1 MFSHSLLRKL
11 PLGLAQID
19 SLQRVAGCRSR
30 RQEVNVVQGDS
41 NVKVQSAKMIST
53 RAWRP
58 LPKRY
63 ERRMNRPIS
72 LKTHLVFL
80 AAALLVAA
88 CSERPT
94 AQSTQVTPKPA
105 REVAVSCALPPLAV
119 NVGALLDP
127 SWGKNGQD
135 AFPFT
140 KGGPEPAPGNVEL
153 RLSLRFKLS
162 NGTPVLVSVTGH
174 TPAGDNVY
182 LPAIVNRPVAY
193 APPIGGYSESPAMY
207 QAKGCDSIWSPG
219 SSGPGALA
227 SQNPDGSYRAQ
238 CASFAMDSIPVVFSH
253 ASGTFSSSLSNPALS
268 SFVDKG
274 NTGWFDAN
282 TGKVM
287 VGAQSY
293 SLVSR
298 GWEIAARLQEAGVAK
313 FTAEQMPWENG
324 VIGKVSS
331 SLVSAQLTKFGATE
345 STSGSD
351 YTYRTD
357 AYSQDGKW
365 THSHGHYST
374 GMPKSGPGR
383 LSAGVAMFRLDGSIS
398 SDKKTLSVTN
408 FSYAGPMLVCPV
420 DGRECTASPGRGFT
434 GLSCSASI

>member
-1 MFSHSLLRKL
+1 
-11 PLGLAQID
+11 
-19 SLQRVAGCRSR
+19 
-30 RQEVNVVQGDS
+30 
-41 NVKVQSAKMIST
+41 
-53 RAWRP
+53 
-58 LPKRY
+58 
-63 ERRMNRPIS
+63 MNPTVP
-72 LKTHLVFL
+72 LKTQLFLL
-80 AAALLVAA
+80 AATLLIAA

-94 AQSTQVTPKPA
+94 AQSTQVTPKSVP
-105 REVAVSCALPPLAV
+105 EVAVSCGLPPLAV
-119 NVGALLDP
+119 NVGALLDS
-127 SWGKNGQD
+127 SWGKNGPG

-153 RLSLRFKLS
+153 RLSLNFKLT
-162 NGTPVLVSVTGH
+162 NDALALVSVTGH
-174 TPAGDNVY
+174 TPAGDKVY

-193 APPIGGYSESPAMY
+193 VPPIGGYSETPAMY
-207 QAKGCDSIWSPG
+207 QANGCDSVWSPG
-219 SSGPGALA
+219 RSGPGALA

-253 ASGTFSSSLSNPALS
+253 AAGSFSSSLSNPALA
-268 SFVDKG
+268 SFVDNGKAG
-274 NTGWFDAN
+274 CFDAN

-287 VGAQSY
+287 VGTQSY

-298 GWEIAARLQEAGVAK
+298 GWEIAARLQEAGIAK
-313 FTAEQMPWENG
+313 FTAEQVPWENEA
-324 VIGKVSS
+324 VGKISS
-331 SLVSAQLTKFGATE
+331 SLVSAQLAKFGETE
-345 STSGSD
+345 SASGSD

-357 AYSQDGKW
+357 AFSQDGKW

-408 FSYAGPMLVCPV
+408 FSYAGPMLVCPA

>member
-1 MFSHSLLRKL
+1 MGSLACNIER
-11 PLGLAQID
+11 I
-19 SLQRVAGCRSR
+19 
-30 RQEVNVVQGDS
+30 NVVDLDS
-41 NVKVQSAKMIST
+41 NVQVHRSKKIST
-53 RAWRP
+53 TAWRQIP
-58 LPKRY
+58 LRY
-63 ERRMNRPIS
+63 DFRMNPPIS
-72 LKTHLVFL
+72 LKTHLALL
-80 AAALLVAA
+80 AATLLVAA

-94 AQSTQVTPKPA
+94 AQSTVTPKPVP
-105 REVAVSCALPPLAV
+105 EVAVSCVLPPLAV
-119 NVGALLDP
+119 NVGALLDS
-127 SWGKNGQD
+127 SWGKNGPG

-153 RLSLRFKLS
+153 RLSLNFKLT
-162 NGTPVLVSVTGH
+162 NDTPVLVSVTGH
-174 TPAGDNVY
+174 TPAGDKVY
-182 LPAIVNRPVAY
+182 LPAIVHRPVAY
-193 APPIGGYSESPAMY
+193 VPPIGGYSETPPMY
-207 QAKGCDSIWSPG
+207 QLNGCDSVWSPG

-253 ASGTFSSSLSNPALS
+253 AAGTFSSSLSNPALA
-268 SFVDKG
+268 SFIDNGK
-274 NTGWFDAN
+274 TGWFDAN
-282 TGKVM
+282 TGRVM
-287 VGAQSY
+287 VGTQSY

-298 GWEIAARLQEAGVAK
+298 GWEIAARLQEAGIAK
-313 FTAEQMPWENG
+313 FTTEQVPWENG
-324 VIGKVSS
+324 ATGKISS
-331 SLVSAQLTKFGATE
+331 SLVSAQLAKFGETE
-345 STSGSD
+345 SASGSD

-365 THSHGHYST
+365 THSHGYYST

-408 FSYAGPMLVCPV
+408 FSYAGPMLVCPA